1 MRTGERP
8 PREVIDL
15 KESKFYRFFRPV
27 IPPFLRPL
35 ALKYQEI
42 LSYLFFGVL
51 SMAVNFGVY
60 FLVNLFVPGIVAN
73 VPAWIGAVAFAFV
86 TNKAFVFEDDGWDK
100 NTLWPQLRD
109 FTAARIF
116 SLLLEEAIFFVF
128 VERMRLNEDWIKV
141 AGQLVV
147 VLTNYV
153 TSKLFVFR
161 RKKS

>member
-1 MRTGERP
+1 M
-8 PREVIDL
+8 
-15 KESKFYRFFRPV
+15 
-27 IPPFLRPL
+27 
-35 ALKYQEI
+35 
-42 LSYLFFGVL
+42 FFGAL

-60 FLVNLFVPGIVAN
+60 FLFNLFLPGIVAN

-100 NTLWPQLRD
+100 RTLWPQIRD
-109 FTAARIF
+109 FTASRLF

-128 VERMRLNEDWIKV
+128 VELMHLSENWVKV
-141 AGQLVV
+141 AGQVVV

-161 RKKS
+161 RKKT